1 MLIYIF
7 IVLLVGIIVWRV
19 ILPNMKLESHKT
31 PATGAGTSTT
41 TPTTGKSIGE
51 LATEYMWSILI
62 VIVGAVLVYWGLQ
75 NTQIRPTDAGSWG
88 WTNWLPLIIFW
99 GIAATLVAINVN
111 EKTASILQKVLAG
124 VMLALLVVFPL
135 VHGIWGEKSPSQQA
149 QYAYG
154 ALIPLTS
161 LPQSVWP
168 NLVLQPVEKSAL
180 KEIPRHGMRAKV
192 LGNNVKVH
200 VVYKDSGGECIVSEE
215 KCKPGEIAFYV
226 TNTSKEINIISYA
239 FEN

>member
-99 GIAATLVAINVN
+99 GVAATLIAINADG
-111 EKTASILQKVLAG
+111 KTATILQKVLAG
-124 VMLALLVVFPL
+124 VMLALLIVFP
-135 VHGIWGEKSPSQQA
+135 VIHGIWGESSSSQQTK
-149 QYAYG
+149 QQT
-154 ALIPLTS
+154 LPIPS
-161 LPQSVWP
+161 NGESPHLPT
-168 NLVLQPVEKSAL
+168 
-180 KEIPRHGMRAKV
+180 
-192 LGNNVKVH
+192 
-200 VVYKDSGGECIVSEE
+200 
-215 KCKPGEIAFYV
+215 KPGYAIEWTGSGFTIHCVYRDGSSDTGPCRNGPMLYQYLKDTSGKPNIA
-226 TNTSKEINIISYA
+226 SYE
-239 FEN
+239 FVRP